1 MITIPRATKIVATLG
16 PASNSPEMLARLFK
30 AGVNVV
36 RVNFSHGSAEQHTE
50 TVRLVREVAVGLGTD
65 VGVLADL
72 QGPKIRIG
80 KFAEGK
86 INLNPGDPFAFDIH
100 CESGD
105 QGVVGLDYKDLV
117 NDVHPGDTLLL
128 NDGRMTMRVLR
139 VSDSRIECE
148 VILGGVLSDRKG
160 INRQGGGLSAPA
172 LTAKDMDDIKTAV
185 GFQADF
191 MAVSFPRNAADM
203 YMARELN
210 RAAGGKSLMIAKI
223 ERYEAIGNLEE
234 ILKSSDGIMVA
245 RGDLAVEVGDAA
257 VPALQKRMIRM
268 AKSLNKVAITAT
280 QMMESMIE
288 APVPT
293 RAEISDVAN
302 AVLDGTDA
310 VMLSAET
317 ATGKYP
323 VETVTAMAA
332 ACAEAD
338 RADRSHTL
346 DAAFLDRTFTRIDQS
361 IAMAA
366 LFAAHH
372 MRASAI
378 VSLTQS
384 GSTAL

>member
-1 MITIPRATKIVATLG
+1 MA
-16 PASNSPEMLARLFK
+16 
-30 AGVNVV
+30 V
-36 RVNFSHGSAEQHTE
+36 RVTAVTDTDVITKVEVPGYVSNHKGLNLPGVAVSVPALSEKDREDLRWALTRADADVIALSFVRSASDIDDVHAIMDEVG
-50 TVRLVREVAVGLGTD
+50 VRLPV
-65 VGVLADL
+65 
-72 QGPKIRIG
+72 
-80 KFAEGK
+80 
-86 INLNPGDPFAFDIH
+86 
-100 CESGD
+100 
-105 QGVVGLDYKDLV
+105 
-117 NDVHPGDTLLL
+117 
-128 NDGRMTMRVLR
+128 
-139 VSDSRIECE
+139 
-148 VILGGVLSDRKG
+148 
-160 INRQGGGLSAPA
+160 
-172 LTAKDMDDIKTAV
+172 
-185 GFQADF
+185 
-191 MAVSFPRNAADM
+191 
-203 YMARELN
+203 
-210 RAAGGKSLMIAKI
+210 IAKI
-223 ERYEAIGNLEE
+223 EKPQAVDKLFE
-234 ILKSSDGIMVA
+234 IVSAFDGIMVA

-310 VMLSAET
+310 IILSAET

-332 ACAEAD
+332 ACTKAD

-361 IAMAA
+361 IAMAV
-366 LFAAHH
+366 LFAVHH